1 MNLTFKL
8 DSWGFVLVPHLL
20 PFCLSRPRSE
30 AAGGQ
35 GIDFKA
41 FLLFIKLPIA
51 ATPVAGGGL
60 GWWFRVAVMPSSKA
74 TPALWIALLD
84 CHLGVAVADNLA
96 LPILTCADYK
106 FARLSRC
113 TPRTIAWQFSR
124 IQGHLPHLGPKRQ
137 ESSPGA
143 TGVPSGGFQRSLTAS

>member
-60 GWWFRVAVMPSSKA
+60 GWWFRVTLMPSSETLA
-74 TPALWIALLD
+74 PIWITLLD
-84 CHLGVAVADNLA
+84 RHLGIAIADCLALTTLASPDYELLWSSRGTPWAVA
-96 LPILTCADYK
+96 
-106 FARLSRC
+106 
-113 TPRTIAWQFSR
+113 W
-124 IQGHLPHLGPKRQ
+124 
-137 ESSPGA
+137 
-143 TGVPSGGFQRSLTAS
+143 